1 MDKTKRTF
9 NANIK
14 YLNKQFFK
22 RKISMKE
29 NYPFRD
35 NIHLLKITY
44 KYDKFEELKL
54 RINVQK
60 KKSKSLVPSSQ
71 TLSL

>member
-9 NANIK
+9 NASIK

-29 NYPFRD
+29 NDPFRD